1 MFTLKSL
8 PFNINALA
16 PHMSE
21 QTLRLHHGKHHQAY
35 NDNLNKLIENTE
47 FISLSLEEIVIKTYN
62 KPEYEKIFNNAGQT
76 YNHNIFWQ
84 SLSPS
89 SEDREISI
97 RLLERISLDFGSLD
111 NFYVAFKKAATSQF
125 GSGWVWLV
133 QGEKKLEIIKTSNAN
148 NPLPFKL
155 KPIIVLDVW
164 EHSYYLDYQNRRA
177 DFIDTYLKEM
187 VNWKF
192 ADSNL
197 D

>member
-8 PFNINALA
+8 PFNIDALV
-16 PHMSE
+16 HYMSE
-21 QTLRLHHGKHHQAY
+21 QTLSLHHGKHHQAY

-47 FISLSLEEIVIKTYN
+47 FISLSLEEIIIKTYN
-62 KPEYEKIFNNAGQT
+62 KSEYEKIFNNAAQT

-84 SLSPS
+84 SLSPN
-89 SEDREISI
+89 SEDREMSS
-97 RLLERISLDFGSLD
+97 RLLEKINLSFGSLD
-111 NFYVAFKKAATSQF
+111 NFYIAFKEASTSQF
-125 GSGWVWLV
+125 GSGWIWLV
-133 QGEKKLEIIKTSNAN
+133 QGEKELEIIKTSNAN
-148 NPLPFKL
+148 NPLPLNL

-177 DFIDTYLKEM
+177 DFIDAYLKEM